1 MRITLIYVGS
11 TSESF
16 YAEAAAEYEKRLSA
30 FATVKSVCVKEEK
43 LTNEQSES
51 IIQKALLAEEARIRA
66 AIPKN
71 AYIATMCIEGEMLS
85 SEQLAKKVAE
95 LTNSGVSDMAF
106 IIGSSHGISEAL
118 KKESAFRFSMS
129 RMTFPHMLARVML
142 SEQLYRA
149 YTIINN
155 KKYHK

>member
-43 LTNEQSES
+43 ITNEQSDS
-51 IIQKALLAEEARIRA
+51 VVQKALLTEETRIRA

-71 AYIATMCIEGEMLS
+71 AFVATMCIEGEMLS
-85 SEQLAKKVAE
+85 SKQLATKISD

-106 IIGSSHGISEAL
+106 IIGSSHGISECL
-118 KKESAFRFSMS
+118 KRDSSFRFSMS
-129 RMTFPHMLARVML
+129 KMTFPHMLARVML

-149 YTIINN
+149 YTIINR